1 MAIYAFNKITNILEY
16 KCSNKNVLDIIL
28 KQNKKDIKDYD
39 LLQEFDMKYVSRIT
53 YIDGNCVYNNREYW
67 TKTAVQ
73 NPLTPENYSEHEV
86 LDFMGLPVTYDRY
99 IDEFNNNINR
109 LSVLDGVAGEV
120 DYNITVGNEFISL
133 FREECIFTDFQ
144 TVTPLEI
151 AQKLLTVIALV
162 QTGSFREAKMV
173 LKTVEPDTFLT
184 TERLKKYEDML
195 DAADAITYATAE
207 DYFYTAADITEEQL
221 EETYKRVTTSW
232 SQSDWNSYRNTLA
245 SIGADDKYIM
255 IIRHA
260 DRDSGDTGVTGD
272 INETGLNSCKT
283 VAEQMQDGT
292 SWTKDGI
299 TYVIDC
305 DANDAHYFSTN
316 YTRTKHTAQALATYR
331 LDTDSAAS
339 DFSGITD
346 ATETLVAERFL
357 KEPKES
363 GNSDLLSRWINDP
376 SSLTQE
382 ELTVNIGVSTAEE
395 ATEKLTALAE
405 QFTQEIIALADKR
418 LNVFVTH
425 DYYLVPFIAAMT
437 EIKCAKDSKWLNFE
451 AGLGIILHP
460 DDTFEIFPIRCKGSG
475 YLQ

>member
-1 MAIYAFNKITNILEY
+1 MQQIFAVSKKTNTVVHQAANLALIKTRMKELGENEDDFYILG
-16 KCSNKNVLDIIL
+16 DI
-28 KQNKKDIKDYD
+28 
-39 LLQEFDMKYVSRIT
+39 DMKYISRIV
-53 YIDGNCVYNNREYW
+53 YVDDKCVYNNKEFW
-67 TKTAVQ
+67 TQYA
-73 NPLTPENYSEHEV
+73 EDIFDNYAEHDIK
-86 LDFMGLPVTYDRY
+86 DFMGKPVDRARFAT
-99 IDEFNNNINR
+99 EMNSNITR
-109 LSVLDGVAGEV
+109 ISAIDGVAGEV

-144 TVTPLEI
+144 TVTPLDI
-151 AQKLLTVIALV
+151 AKKLLTVIALV
-162 QTGSFREAKMV
+162 QTGSFREAKIV
-173 LKTVEPDTFLT
+173 LNTVEPDAFLT

-221 EETYKRVTTSW
+221 EETYKRITTSW
-232 SQSDWNSYRNTLA
+232 SQSDWNSYRNALA

-260 DRDSGDTGVTGD
+260 DRDSGDTGITGD

-283 VAEQMQDGT
+283 VGEQMQDGT
-292 SWTKDGI
+292 SWTKDGV
-299 TYVIDC
+299 TYMIDC

-376 SSLTQE
+376 SSFTQE

-395 ATEKLTALAE
+395 ATEKLTTLAK

-425 DYYLVPFIAAMT
+425 DYYLVPFVAAMT
-437 EIKCAKDSKWLNFE
+437 DIKCVKDSKWLNFE

-460 DDTFEIFPIRCKGSG
+460 DNTFEIFPIRCKGSG
-475 YLQ
+475 YLQS